1 MKSLLAAALAAVAVL
16 AAPPAA
22 AQRLLAAYE
31 IEQRVAA
38 MAHFADADIRSAIAA
53 DPDLAYTYAQQP
65 SEVWRVVLELRQRIY
80 PAGQTV
86 IVHPVVVHR
95 PLRHSQSRHDRHDH
109 RAHRAPPRD
118 PNGPPSPAVQM
129 QQGHLPSPAVRMQQ
143 ERAVA
148 R

>member
-1 MKSLLAAALAAVAVL
+1 MKSLLAAALATVAVL

-38 MAHFADADIRSAIAA
+38 MAHFPDADIRSAIAA

-65 SEVWRVVLELRQRIY
+65 SEVWRIVLELRQRVS
-80 PAGQTV
+80 PATQAV
-86 IVHPVVVHR
+86 IVHPVVVRR
-95 PLRHSQSRHDRHDH
+95 PLRHSHHHRHGH
-109 RAHRAPPRD
+109 REPPRD

-129 QQGHLPSPAVRMQQ
+129 QQGHLPSPAVRLQQ
-143 ERAVA
+143 ERAGA

>member
-1 MKSLLAAALAAVAVL
+1 MKSLLAAALAALAVF

-38 MAHFADADIRSAIAA
+38 MAHFPDADIRNAIAA
-53 DPDLAYTYAQQP
+53 DADLAYTYAQQP
-65 SEVWRVVLELRQRIY
+65 SEVWRIVLELRQRIS
-80 PAGQTV
+80 PAAQTV
-86 IVHPVVVHR
+86 IVHPVVVRR
-95 PLRHSQSRHDRHDH
+95 PLRHSPHHHHHHHDYR
-109 RAHRAPPRD
+109 PQPRD

-143 ERAVA
+143 ERALA